1 MVRPLLDYPSRRRL
15 DRCINIS
22 DLRDAAKLRAHKM
35 VFDYLDAGADDEIT
49 IRRNKDAYSQLEL
62 HYRILA
68 GLSPPLDM
76 STRVMGRDVKIPFFV
91 SPTAGSKMFHADGEV
106 GVARAASAAG
116 AMYSLSTMG
125 TAAPAEVAPAVPAHH
140 PKLFQLYVWKD
151 RSLVRDMLAQAREH
165 GFHAL
170 ALTVDLTWYG
180 NRERDHRNGF
190 TVPPAYTAKQ
200 TWEAMRRP
208 AWTWDFL
215 SSPEY
220 AYAAVDLAAQGRA
233 RRAADGSVGETSA
246 SDAPFP
252 TDRREQVAFIRDAFD
267 PSFSWDD
274 AEWLC
279 QEWNEGPVAL
289 KGVVRPS
296 DALKAVDR
304 GFDAVWVSNHGG
316 RQLETAPAPI
326 DVLPSI
332 RDAMGG
338 VGAWHVAKTAE
349 EDAFKSAASNGADFN
364 DKGTYAEVRKKAA
377 KAASDACG
385 GSHLVAAK
393 TGLPV
398 EIVVDG
404 GVQRGTDVLKGLAM
418 GADAVAIGKPY
429 LYGLCAGGEAGVR
442 KAFDVLTAELER
454 AMGLLGVGTVREL
467 RARMAAGEGLVR
479 RRHPS
484 PRDFPDRG
492 ALDRGYGG
500 GMF

>member
-1 MVRPLLDYPSRRRL
+1 MQSIV
-15 DRCINIS
+15 
-22 DLRDAAKLRAHKM
+22 HK
-35 VFDYLDAGADDEIT
+35 
-49 IRRNKDAYSQLEL
+49 
-62 HYRILA
+62 
-68 GLSPPLDM
+68 
-76 STRVMGRDVKIPFFV
+76 
-91 SPTAGSKMFHADGEV
+91 
-106 GVARAASAAG
+106 
-116 AMYSLSTMG
+116 
-125 TAAPAEVAPAVPAHH
+125 
-140 PKLFQLYVWKD
+140 
-151 RSLVRDMLAQAREH
+151 
-165 GFHAL
+165 
-170 ALTVDLTWYG
+170 
-180 NRERDHRNGF
+180 
-190 TVPPAYTAKQ
+190 
-200 TWEAMRRP
+200 
-208 AWTWDFL
+208 
-215 SSPEY
+215 PE
-220 AYAAVDLAAQGRA
+220 
-233 RRAADGSVGETSA
+233 SIGETAA

-349 EDAFKSAASNGADFN
+349 EDAFKSAASNGADLN

-398 EIVVDG
+398 ELVVDG

-429 LYGLCAGGEAGVR
+429 LYGLCAGGEAGAR
-442 KAFDVLTAELER
+442 KALDILTAELER

-467 RARMAAGEGLVR
+467 RARMAAGEELVR

-500 GMF
+500 GVF

>member
-1 MVRPLLDYPSRRRL
+1 
-15 DRCINIS
+15 
-22 DLRDAAKLRAHKM
+22 M

-151 RSLVRDMLAQAREH
+151 RSLVRDMLAQAREN

-220 AYAAVDLAAQGRA
+220 AYAA
-233 RRAADGSVGETSA
+233 
-246 SDAPFP
+246 
-252 TDRREQVAFIRDAFD
+252 VAFIRDAFD

-338 VGAWHVAKTAE
+338 
-349 EDAFKSAASNGADFN
+349 
-364 DKGTYAEVRKKAA
+364 
-377 KAASDACG
+377 
-385 GSHLVAAK
+385 
-393 TGLPV
+393 
-398 EIVVDG
+398 IVVDG

-442 KAFDVLTAELER
+442 KAFDVLTDELER

-467 RARMAAGEGLVR
+467 RARMAAGEELVR

-500 GMF
+500 GVF